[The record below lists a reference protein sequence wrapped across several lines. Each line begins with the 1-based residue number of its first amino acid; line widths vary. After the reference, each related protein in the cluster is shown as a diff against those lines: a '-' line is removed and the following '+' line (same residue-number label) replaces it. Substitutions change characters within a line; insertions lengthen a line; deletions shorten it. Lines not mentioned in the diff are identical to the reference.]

1 MQSTRTGLQTL
12 ATLSRALPRA
22 SPLACQRRHASF
34 SLSSLRDLL
43 PRRNKDPEPTTTETV
58 NTAPAEQPKGLFDTV
73 VEDEEVLL
81 SRQDY
86 LQHSTKQP
94 TFVSLPPTH
103 LHRGYGR
110 DRTFLLSGV
119 EQHKSST
126 ANFKTSKRKLNDLAR
141 LVAGRT
147 ADEALLQLQATRK
160 KQAPRLLSMIALA
173 RDHAVAKGLRREK
186 LVVAQSWVTKGPALA
201 RLDIKGR
208 GRHGIKHHPSSKL
221 HVLLAEGET
230 KEHLRR
236 QKKQD
241 QWRSS
246 LRGLTEMDGVG
257 LGKGRPVI
265 HAGVGGWK
273 W

>member
-1 MQSTRTGLQTL
+1 MQSTRSALHTL
-12 ATLSRALPRA
+12 HTLSRALPPVA
-22 SPLACQRRHASF
+22 HPLASQRRHASF

-43 PRRNKDPEPTTTETV
+43 PTSRRSKPDAAAAATDAPV
-58 NTAPAEQPKGLFDTV
+58 NTVASEQPKGLFDTV
-73 VEDEEVLL
+73 VEEEEVLL
-81 SRQDY
+81 SRRDHP
-86 LQHSTKQP
+86 LSSSSASSKP
-94 TFVSLPPTH
+94 ATF
-103 LHRGYGR
+103 
-110 DRTFLLSGV
+110 
-119 EQHKSST
+119 HKSST

-160 KQAPRLLSMIALA
+160 KQSPRLISMIALA

-186 LVVAQSWVTKGPALA
+186 LVIAQSWVTQGPSLA

-236 QKKQD
+236 ARRQD
-241 QWRSS
+241 QWRQS
-246 LRGLTEMDGVG
+246 LRGHEAHGV
-257 LGKGRPVI
+257 LANRGKPVI
-265 HAGVGGWK
+265 NAGVGGWK

>member
-1 MQSTRTGLQTL
+1 MQNTRSALQTMH
-12 ATLSRALPRA
+12 TLSRALP
-22 SPLACQRRHASF
+22 STSSTVFTSQRRHASF

-43 PRRNKDPEPTTTETV
+43 PKRKKDVDTPSETTPV
-58 NTAPAEQPKGLFDTV
+58 NTAPTEQPKGLFDSVT
-73 VEDEEVLL
+73 EDEDVLL

-86 LQHSTKQP
+86 LQRTNKQP
-94 TFVSLPPTH
+94 TF
-103 LHRGYGR
+103 
-110 DRTFLLSGV
+110 
-119 EQHKSST
+119 HKSST

-147 ADEALLQLQATRK
+147 ADEALLQLQATQK

-186 LVVAQSWVTKGPALA
+186 LVIAQSWVTQGPSLA

-230 KEHLRR
+230 KEQLRR

-241 QWRSS
+241 QWRAS
-246 LRGLTEMDGVG
+246 LRGLTEQGGVG
-257 LGKGRPVI
+257 LGRSRPVI
-265 HAGVGGWK
+265 NSQVGGWK

>member
-1 MQSTRTGLQTL
+1 MQSTRSALQTL
-12 ATLSRALPRA
+12 HTLSRALPSTP
-22 SPLACQRRHASF
+22 SPVFSSQRRHASF

-43 PRRNKDPEPTTTETV
+43 PRRKKDNDSTPEASPV
-58 NTAPAEQPKGLFDTV
+58 NTAPTEQPKGLFDSA
-73 VEDEEVLL
+73 VEEEEVLL
-81 SRQDY
+81 SRQDSY
-86 LQHSTKQP
+86 QLSTKKP
-94 TFVSLPPTH
+94 TF
-103 LHRGYGR
+103 
-110 DRTFLLSGV
+110 
-119 EQHKSST
+119 HKSST

-147 ADEALLQLQATRK
+147 ADEALLQLQATQK

-186 LVVAQSWVTKGPALA
+186 LVIAQSWVTKGPALA

-230 KEHLRR
+230 KEQLRR

-246 LRGLTEMDGVG
+246 LRGLTQIDGVG
-257 LGKGRPVI
+257 LGKSRPVI
-265 HAGVGGWK
+265 NAGVGGWK